1 MLKLAVTAFGSD
13 LLPTVALERLDE
25 LANLHVALKLRAR
38 RITSELTGRRRGL
51 TRAAGANSQMR
62 QDARAQQRET
72 GPVERLVRVQ

>member
-38 RITSELTGRRRGL
+38 RITSALSGPREAEPARRRR
-51 TRAAGANSQMR
+51 TISPRACGAL
-62 QDARAQQRET
+62 A
-72 GPVERLVRVQ
+72 